1 MWPNPQETADFRI
14 ESIYQNASRKLNA
27 LARLTNYMQLSKRR
41 LLMNALFKAQFNY
54 CPVVWMFQTLSL
66 KNKIN
71 RLRKQCL
78 RIIYN
83 DKHSNFEELFVKDN
97 SVSIH

>member
-1 MWPNPQETADFRI
+1 
-14 ESIYQNASRKLNA
+14 
-27 LARLTNYMQLSKRR
+27 
-41 LLMNALFKAQFNY
+41 MNALFKAQFNY
-54 CPVVWMFQTLSL
+54 CPVVWKFQTLSL

-71 RLRKQCL
+71 RLHKQCL

-97 SVSIH
+97 SVSIHYIHTLATEMYKAANVCLRK